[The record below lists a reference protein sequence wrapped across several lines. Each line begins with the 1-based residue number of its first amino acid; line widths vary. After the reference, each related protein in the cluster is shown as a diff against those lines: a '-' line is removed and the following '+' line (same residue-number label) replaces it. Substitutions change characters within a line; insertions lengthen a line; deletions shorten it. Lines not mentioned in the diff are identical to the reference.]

1 MAEIFDEAVSDCATN
16 SRRIVSSVMVYRL
29 YDRIF
34 LAHPIYNRD
43 RISGIVLAAR
53 WGASSVVDE
62 ER

>member
-34 LAHPIYNRD
+34 LAHPIYHRD
-43 RISGIVLAAR
+43 RISDIVLVA
-53 WGASSVVDE
+53 
-62 ER
+62 